1 MERLNLYAIVRKTR
15 LTMKTIK
22 SIEWRAEIKALRD
35 FKKRI
40 IVDIEE
46 HIESLMKWIEDEE
59 NEKRSSQENE

>member
-1 MERLNLYAIVRKTR
+1 
-15 LTMKTIK
+15 MKTIK

-59 NEKRSSQENE
+59 NEHRSSKSDE